1 MYCAMSAKSLQRAV
15 DLALWAERHCD
26 VKPVWLH
33 PEYRRRFGDCGPIEI
48 IAAARLLEGRN
59 RERDRET
66 AALKLAAA
74 ALDAARAGIL

>member
-26 VKPVWLH
+26 VRPVWAS
-33 PEYRRRFGDCGPIEI
+33 PEYQRRFADSAPIEI
-48 IAAARLLEGRN
+48 VAAARLLEGRN

-74 ALDAARAGIL
+74 ALDAARAGLI

>member
-1 MYCAMSAKSLQRAV
+1 MYCAMSKKSLQRAV
-15 DLALWAERHCD
+15 DLSLWAEQHCD

-33 PEYRRRFGDCGPIEI
+33 PEYLRRFADSAPIEI

-74 ALDAARAGIL
+74 ALDPARAGIL